1 MKDGERHPA
10 APDPR
15 PNAGGDKG
23 SSAGDLAGAGIQFA
37 LAIIVFLF
45 VGQWLDRRFGTEPWM
60 LIIGVAVGASAGFY
74 ALYRKLMAAQ
84 ARDEQRRR

>member
-1 MKDGERHPA
+1 MNDGERRSA
-10 APDPR
+10 TPDPR
-15 PNAGGDKG
+15 PNSGGDRG
-23 SSAGDLAGAGIQFA
+23 ASGGDLAGAGIQFA

-45 VGQWLDRRFGTEPWM
+45 VGQWLDRRLGTTPWM

-84 ARDEQRRR
+84 AREEQRKR